1 MVNAFSL
8 DSLSLSLRTNSQ
20 NLVIVKP
27 SVARVIFLSNNK
39 SSSFCRD
46 DDSGDGATTA
56 TDVVSASGVNV
67 SDIDLFERLYI

>member
-27 SVARVIFLSNNK
+27 SVARVIFLSNNNK
-39 SSSFCRD
+39 SSSFCS

-56 TDVVSASGVNV
+56 RDVVSASGVNV